1 MIIIKNLIQVNNLLM
16 IDTYL
21 KDLQY
26 TSKFII
32 EICQKISGYI
42 MLYHPVSYTNIEE
55 LCSKL
60 HIF

>member
-1 MIIIKNLIQVNNLLM
+1 M

-42 MLYHPVSYTNIEE
+42 MLYHSVSYTNIEE